1 MLQYRLWY
9 LIKVVNA
16 WNSLPNCVVAARG
29 LLSFHRQ
36 FAKFDLSSFFVLTF
50 NFYLLLY
57 ILFSYYYCDHC
68 FVHAF

>member
-9 LIKVVNA
+9 LIKVVNV

-36 FAKFDLSSFFVLTF
+36 LAKFDLSSFL
-50 NFYLLLY
+50 
-57 ILFSYYYCDHC
+57 C
-68 FVHAF
+68 